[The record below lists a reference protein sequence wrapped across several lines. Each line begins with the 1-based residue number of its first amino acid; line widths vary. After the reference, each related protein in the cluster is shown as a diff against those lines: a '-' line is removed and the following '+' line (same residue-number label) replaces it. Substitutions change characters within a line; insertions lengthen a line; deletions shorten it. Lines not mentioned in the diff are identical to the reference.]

1 MTIAQVS
8 AHQILDSR
16 GIPTVEVHLKLDN
29 GIEVTASSPSGASI
43 GKHEAVEIRDHNYGS
58 YLGLSVLKA
67 IKSVNEV
74 IAPVLHGRDPTN
86 QEEIDLSLIKL
97 DGTADKSR
105 LGGNAIMATSAA
117 VTKAGAW
124 SAGMPLFAYI
134 AKLSQNPEPLAIPTP
149 MFNLLNGGL
158 HGTGNLDFQEFLLV
172 PARRI
177 AYTKALQMGDEVYLN
192 LKDTLT
198 KRALFTSVGDE
209 GGFTPTLFTNV
220 AALDLLI
227 EAVRTANYS
236 LGNDV
241 FVALDVAAN
250 QLRHGDRYFIKD
262 STTPLS
268 SEGLM
273 TFFQNILDRYS
284 ILALEDP
291 MAEDD
296 RDGWKKIT
304 SLLGNKTLIISD
316 DLTVTTPSRVTEA
329 IADRAITA
337 VMIKPNQ
344 IGTISEALKVSQ
356 ITKEHQLTVIVSHRA
371 GETDDTFIADFAVGI
386 GADYFKGG
394 APARGERV
402 AKYNRFLE
410 IEVQIAAKVT

>member
-134 AKLSQNPEPLAIPTP
+134 AKLSQNPEQLAIPTP